1 MARAVARLVRR
12 STAASCHWPDSAAVL
27 AAAHQ
32 PPAVEHVVD
41 AITFFVVFLF
51 STTLHEAAHAWA
63 ALRGGD
69 LTAYKGG
76 QVTLDPRPHIKREPF
91 GMVILPLVSA
101 LATGW
106 PMGYAS
112 APYNPDWARKYPR
125 RAALMALAGPGAN
138 LLLVILAALAL
149 RVGEGAG
156 VFLAPERVHFGFVA
170 SSNASETWE
179 AVSRVLSVI
188 FSLNLLLFVFN
199 LLPFFPLDGSAAI
212 TLLMNRETT
221 KRYQEFLW
229 STPMLGWIGLIVAW
243 KLFDFLFDPVF
254 TAAVSLIYP
263 DARYS

>member
-1 MARAVARLVRR
+1 
-12 STAASCHWPDSAAVL
+12 
-27 AAAHQ
+27 
-32 PPAVEHVVD
+32 VEQVID

-69 LTAYKGG
+69 LTAYHGG
-76 QVTLDPRPHIKREPF
+76 QVSLDPRPHIRREPF
-91 GMVILPLVSA
+91 GMVVLPLVSA

-112 APYNPDWARKYPR
+112 APYDPEWARRYPR

-138 LLLVILAALAL
+138 LMLVILAALAL
-149 RVGEGAG
+149 RIGQSAG
-156 VFLAPERVHFGFVA
+156 LFLAPERIHFGLVA
-170 SSNASETWE
+170 SSNASVTWE
-179 AVSRVLSVI
+179 AVSKLLSVV

-229 STPMLGWIGLIVAW
+229 STPMLGWVGLLIAW
-243 KLFDFLFDPVF
+243 KLFDFVFDPVF
-254 TAAVSLIYP
+254 TAAVNLIYP
-263 DARYS
+263 EVRYG

>member
-1 MARAVARLVRR
+1 
-12 STAASCHWPDSAAVL
+12 
-27 AAAHQ
+27 
-32 PPAVEHVVD
+32 VEHIVD
-41 AITFFVVFLF
+41 ALTYFIVFLF

-69 LTAYKGG
+69 LTAYRGG

-91 GMVILPLVSA
+91 GMVVLPLISA

-112 APYNPDWARKYPR
+112 APYNPDWARRYPT
-125 RAALMALAGPGAN
+125 RAALMALAGPAAN
-138 LLLVILAALAL
+138 LLLVILGALAL
-149 RVGEGAG
+149 RTGQAAG
-156 VFLAPERVHFGFVA
+156 VFYAPESIHFGLVAA
-170 SSNASETWE
+170 SSASATWE
-179 AVSRVLSVI
+179 AVGRLLSVV

-229 STPMLGWIGLIVAW
+229 STPMLGWIGLLIAW
-243 KLFDFLFDPVF
+243 KLFDFVFNPVF
-254 TAAVSLIYP
+254 TAAVNLIYP
-263 DARYS
+263 GVRYG

>member
-1 MARAVARLVRR
+1 
-12 STAASCHWPDSAAVL
+12 
-27 AAAHQ
+27 
-32 PPAVEHVVD
+32 
-41 AITFFVVFLF
+41 
-51 STTLHEAAHAWA
+51 
-63 ALRGGD
+63 
-69 LTAYKGG
+69 
-76 QVTLDPRPHIKREPF
+76 
-91 GMVILPLVSA
+91 
-101 LATGW
+101 
-106 PMGYAS
+106 
-112 APYNPDWARKYPR
+112 
-125 RAALMALAGPGAN
+125 MALAGPGAN

-170 SSNASETWE
+170 SSNANETWE
-179 AVSRVLSVI
+179 AVSRLLSVI

-229 STPMLGWIGLIVAW
+229 STPMLGWVGLIVAW

>member
-1 MARAVARLVRR
+1 M
-12 STAASCHWPDSAAVL
+12 
-27 AAAHQ
+27 
-32 PPAVEHVVD
+32 EHVVD
-41 AITFFVVFLF
+41 AITYFIVFLF

-69 LTAYKGG
+69 RTAYHGG

-91 GMVILPLVSA
+91 GMVVLPLVSA

-112 APYNPDWARKYPR
+112 APYDPNWARSHPR

-149 RVGEGAG
+149 RIGAEVG
-156 VFLAPERVHFGFVA
+156 VFFAPYRVHFGFVA
-170 SSNASETWE
+170 SSNAGETWE
-179 AVSRVLSVI
+179 AVSKLLSVI
-188 FSLNLLLFVFN
+188 FSLNMLLFAFN

-229 STPMLGWIGLIVAW
+229 STPMLGWIGLLIAW
-243 KLFDFLFDPVF
+243 KLFDFVFEPVF
-254 TAAVSLIYP
+254 YAVVNLIYP
-263 DARYS
+263 GVRYG